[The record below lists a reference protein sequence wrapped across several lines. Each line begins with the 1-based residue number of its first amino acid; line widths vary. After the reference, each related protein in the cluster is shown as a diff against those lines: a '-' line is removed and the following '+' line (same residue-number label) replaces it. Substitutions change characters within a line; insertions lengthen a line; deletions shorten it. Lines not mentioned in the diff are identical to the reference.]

1 MRFALF
7 IAILLFCIVVGVI
20 GAEVDG
26 SVYVQPTNSV
36 ADCDVWAYVIDQD
49 PKGLNV
55 RSGPGA
61 SFATIGN
68 LPHRYETGVSVHITG
83 SSGDWVRIDSGIEEG
98 AEEEKTFFQGVGWVY
113 APLLGLNGIAHPGSG
128 TPLYREASQKSRVIK
143 RVPGEEY
150 VDIKGCRGEW
160 FYVEYEKVKGW
171 AAPNTL
177 CSNPLTTCP

>member
-7 IAILLFCIVVGVI
+7 VAILLFCIVIGVI
-20 GAEVDG
+20 GAEVDTSANEQASSG
-26 SVYVQPTNSV
+26 ANTI
-36 ADCDVWAYVIDQD
+36 AACDVSAYVIDQD

-61 SFATIGN
+61 GFTVIGN
-68 LPHRYETGVSVHITG
+68 LPHRYETGISVHITG
-83 SSGDWVRIDSGIEEG
+83 SSGDWVRIDSGVEEG

-113 APLLGLNGIAHPGSG
+113 APLLSLSGIGGG

-143 RVPGEEY
+143 RVPGDEA

-171 AAPNTL
+171 AAPRTL